1 MKKKLIIAGSIVAG
15 LLLAGV
21 LYVWYQ
27 YSQFQKVEI
36 IRVDPLLTV
45 YKGGGN
51 SIALTTKDGATAL
64 IVDTKMGGAA
74 EVQRNDIKADT
85 ITIVNTHDH
94 SDHAGGNALYP
105 KATVIAG
112 AYGKEQWDKDS
123 SGAAYPART
132 LQPGE
137 EMVIPVGDETAVI
150 RNMGRGHTQND
161 TVVFLKK
168 RGLLVTGDLV
178 FLGQHPA
185 LIERSGTNIA
195 SWITHLDDLYARFD
209 AKSLVPGH
217 GPVSDR
223 KAILDMKEYFTSI
236 RDAVASPEKLD
247 ALREKYKNYR
257 GMPIM
262 MNFNATVSYIK
273 KEMERK

>member
-15 LLLAGV
+15 LLLAVV

-36 IRVDPLLTV
+36 IRVDPLLTI

-51 SIALTTKDGATAL
+51 SIALTTKDGAAAL

-74 EVQRNDIKADT
+74 GVQRNDIRADT

-105 KATVIAG
+105 KATVISG

-123 SGAAYPART
+123 RGAAYPART
-132 LQPGE
+132 LKPGE
-137 EMVIPVGDETAVI
+137 EIAIPVGDETAVI
-150 RNMGRGHTQND
+150 RNMGNGHTQND

-168 RGLLVTGDLV
+168 RGLLVTGDLI
-178 FLGQHPA
+178 FIGQHPA
-185 LIERSGTNIA
+185 LIERSGTSIA
-195 SWITHLDDLYARFD
+195 SWIAHLDDLYARFD
-209 AKSLVPGH
+209 TKSLVPGH

-236 RDAVASPEKLD
+236 RDAVGSPEKLD

-257 GMPIM
+257 SMPVM
-262 MNFNATVSYIK
+262 MNFNATVSYIR
-273 KEMERK
+273 KEKEGK

>member
-15 LLLAGV
+15 LLFAGG
-21 LYVWYQ
+21 LYVWCQ

-36 IRVDPLLTV
+36 IKADPLLTI

-51 SIALTTKDGATAL
+51 SIVLTAKDGKTAFV
-64 IVDTKMGGAA
+64 VDTKMGSAA
-74 EVQRNDIKADT
+74 EILRNGVRAESV
-85 ITIVNTHDH
+85 TIVNTHAH
-94 SDHAGGNALYP
+94 SDHTGGNALYP

-112 AYGKEQWDKDS
+112 AYGKEQWEKDS
-123 SGAAYPART
+123 SGAAYPVRT
-132 LQPGE
+132 IKPGE
-137 EMVIPVGDETAVI
+137 EITIRVGDETAVI

-161 TVVFLKK
+161 TVVFLKN

-178 FLGQHPA
+178 FVGLHPA
-185 LIERSGTNIA
+185 LIERSGTIV
-195 SWITHLDDLYARFD
+195 SDWIGILDDLYARFD

-236 RDAVASPEKLD
+236 RDAVGNREKLD
-247 ALREKYKNYR
+247 ALKETYKNFK

-262 MNFNATVSYIK
+262 MNFDATASFIK

>member
-15 LLLAGV
+15 LLLAAGAF
-21 LYVWYQ
+21 VWYQ

-36 IRVDPLLTV
+36 IKVDPLLTV

-51 SIALTTKDGATAL
+51 SIVLTTKDGTTAL
-64 IVDTKMGGAA
+64 IVDTKMGSAA
-74 EVQRNDIKADT
+74 EVLRKAVT
-85 ITIVNTHDH
+85 AEHITIVNTHDH
-94 SDHAGGNALYP
+94 SDHTGGNALYP

-123 SGAAYPART
+123 GGAAYPART
-132 LQPGE
+132 VKPGE
-137 EMVIPVGDETAVI
+137 EITIPVGDETAVV
-150 RNMGRGHTQND
+150 RNMGRGHTRDD

-168 RGLLVTGDLV
+168 HGMLVTGDLV
-178 FLGQHPA
+178 FIDLHPA
-185 LIERSGTNIA
+185 LIERSGTSIA
-195 SWITHLDDLYARFD
+195 SWIGLLDDLYARFD

-236 RDAVASPEKLD
+236 RDALGNREKLD
-247 ALREKYKNYR
+247 ALKEKYGNYR

-262 MNFNATVSYIK
+262 MNFNATVSFIE
-273 KEMERK
+273 KEKERK